1 MCRAEDTYANFKLRS
16 NESLAAELSIALGML
31 YRSNRTKLELTSPQ
45 RHRAAPP
52 RPQAFQMDD
61 LTRQVIDQLVAEG
74 QIQGPAILAAVH
86 APVPASIR
94 AQVAPRPVPAPLQL
108 HQHLHVLF
116 QLPLRWQHLRVL
128 FQCPLRWQ
136 KNLIIITAFFL
147 ILLLV
152 LLAVLANLGM
162 IYVQMALYSGV

>member
-1 MCRAEDTYANFKLRS
+1 LQKDKFKVQLYSLLFMLQCQLLFALKWLRV
-16 NESLAAELSIALGML
+16 L
-31 YRSNRTKLELTSPQ
+31 
-45 RHRAAPP
+45 
-52 RPQAFQMDD
+52 FQ
-61 LTRQVIDQLVAEG
+61 L
-74 QIQGPAILAAVH
+74 
-86 APVPASIR
+86 
-94 AQVAPRPVPAPLQL
+94 PLQL

-116 QLPLRWQHLRVL
+116 QLPLQLHQHLHVL

-136 KNLIIITAFFL
+136 QNLIIIMAFFL